1 MEFNGVVNPDP
12 TQTVLISLVGTAP
25 AVLTETVWALATQS
39 EPVIPDRVIAVTT
52 APGAA
57 KLKNKLFVDGH
68 WERML
73 ADLKGKGLS
82 LDGKLRFGPIADS
95 IRVFPDLS
103 RSRELDDIRSLEDNQ
118 AVAEFFME
126 LIRGFAEN
134 DSVRLIVSIA
144 GGRKTTS
151 AILHSVMTLLG
162 RAQDQINQIL
172 INDEWVF
179 QPDFLYPGCA
189 GEFIDKATE
198 KALSSHD
205 AQLELVDVPFVPL
218 RYLFRRDLERSAGSF
233 MELMGQVRNRTLNLD
248 DDLVVQMNLANG
260 SFSVSGETINLSP
273 NEFLLY
279 LFFALRAREGAPP
292 VPSYGA
298 IGEDLQDLRSEH
310 LRENDFGHWSQQA
323 LGNQF
328 DPGEDLRKW
337 TSNIRAKLKKAGFEP
352 IQIDRLVPR
361 GGHLAIDLPA
371 ESLEILP

>member
-1 MEFNGVVNPDP
+1 MENEPS
-12 TQTVLISLVGTAP
+12 QTILLSLVGTAP
-25 AVLTETVWALATQS
+25 AVLTETVWALATQAD
-39 EPVIPDRVIAVTT
+39 PVIPDRVIAITT
-52 APGAA
+52 TTGAA

-68 WERML
+68 WDRML
-73 ADLKGKGLS
+73 ADLKGKGLP
-82 LDGKLRFGPIADS
+82 LDGKLRFGAIADS
-95 IRVFPDLS
+95 IRVFPNLS
-103 RSRELDDIRSLEDNQ
+103 RTRELDDIRSLEDNQ

-134 DSVRLIVSIA
+134 DSVQLIVSIA

-151 AILHSVMTLLG
+151 AMLHSVMTLLG
-162 RAQDQINQIL
+162 RAQDRINHIL
-172 INDEWVF
+172 INDEWIF

-189 GEFIDKATE
+189 GEFVDKTTG
-198 KALSSHD
+198 KSLSSLE

-233 MELMGQVRNRTLNLD
+233 LELMGQVRNRTLNVD
-248 DDLVVQMNLANG
+248 DDLVVQINLANG
-260 SFSVSGETINLSP
+260 AFSVSGKSISLSP

-292 VPSYGA
+292 VPSYA
-298 IGEDLQDLRSEH
+298 VIGEDLRDLRSDH
-310 LRENDFGHWSQQA
+310 LRENDFSHWSQQA

-352 IQIDRLVPR
+352 FQVDRLVPR

-371 ESLEILP
+371 ESLEILV

>member
-1 MEFNGVVNPDP
+1 M
-12 TQTVLISLVGTAP
+12 
-25 AVLTETVWALATQS
+25 
-39 EPVIPDRVIAVTT
+39 IPDRVIAITT
-52 APGAA
+52 TTGAA

-73 ADLKGKGLS
+73 ADLTTRGLP
-82 LDGKLRFGPIADS
+82 LEGKLRFGAIGDS
-95 IRVFPDLS
+95 IRVFPDLP
-103 RSRELDDIRSLEDNQ
+103 RTRELDDIRSLEDNQ

-151 AILHSVMTLLG
+151 AMLHSVMTLLG
-162 RAQDQINQIL
+162 RAQDRINHIL
-172 INDEWVF
+172 INDEWIF
-179 QPDFLYPGCA
+179 QPDFLYPGCT
-189 GEFIDKATE
+189 GDFVDNATG
-198 KALSSHD
+198 KSLSSLD
-205 AQLELVDVPFVPL
+205 AQLELVEVPFVPL
-218 RYLFRRDLERSAGSF
+218 RYLFRRDLERSAGSYL
-233 MELMGQVRNRTLNLD
+233 ELMGQVRNRTLNVD

-260 SFSVSGETINLSP
+260 TFSVSGRGVSLSP

-279 LFFALRAREGAPP
+279 LFFALRAREGEPP
-292 VPSYGA
+292 VASYA
-298 IGEDLQDLRSEH
+298 VIGEYLRDLRSDH

-352 IQIDRLVPR
+352 FQVDRLVPR

-371 ESLEILP
+371 ESLEILA